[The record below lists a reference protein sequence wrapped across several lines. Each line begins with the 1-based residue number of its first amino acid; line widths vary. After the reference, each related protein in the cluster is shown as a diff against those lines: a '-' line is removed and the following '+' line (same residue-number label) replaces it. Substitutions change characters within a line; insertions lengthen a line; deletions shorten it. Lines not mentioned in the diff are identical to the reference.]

1 MYQQYIKLNTNE
13 SPYPPSPEVFWR
25 LNTNEI
31 KRLNLYPD
39 PQGII
44 LKEKLAKLYGVEKEN
59 IFGTQ
64 DQRQFSV
71 AMTQA
76 QEDAFGPGSE
86 VYEGGNTKIYEGLK
100 AKE

>member
-1 MYQQYIKLNTNE
+1 MAMNNFIIDPATGQPVQNAQPQLDPMTGMPVQPAAAQIPMPNQAVYGKQQPIQ
-13 SPYPPSPEVFWR
+13 V
-25 LNTNEI
+25 
-31 KRLNLYPD
+31 
-39 PQGII
+39 
-44 LKEKLAKLYGVEKEN
+44 AEN

-64 DQRQFSV
+64 NQRQFSV

-86 VYEGGNTKIYEGLK
+86 VYESGNTKIYKGLK